1 MYNHDPRIFRTRS
14 AGLTTLILTLES
26 IKPSR
31 EFEISKR
38 INELRVL
45 VFVYLSLPAF
55 LVKSLNLLCIDQL
68 ESRSFLTSVTLF
80 ITRLRKMS
88 KSDCGRVGTGSFGG
102 GWGAGYFS
110 VAWRFRSNDNDNNI
124 YFIRVSIS
132 QKEMEI
138 KYWVL
143 TGNINQTSKHHT
155 RSKCK
160 RTLWLRVSHMGSKN
174 ILNYYRF
181 WCVGK
186 REVIKQK

>member
-88 KSDCGRVGTGSFGG
+88 KSDCGRVGTGSFRGG
-102 GWGAGYFS
+102 GGAGYFS

-124 YFIRVSIS
+124 YFIRVSIA

-155 RSKCK
+155 RKCK

-186 REVIKQK
+186 REIIKQK